1 MARSNSKSS
10 SGSSKKTLH
19 DSAASSP
26 EVTSRA
32 ISVNATTMMG
42 AASAAI
48 GTNGAGTTA
57 SLGST
62 KHARVS
68 SSTNDLGG
76 RQQAQRQ
83 HRRSVG
89 HHHHHQSHHH
99 HHHHHDNNNGPTAA
113 SMSEISDDSSLN
125 SVELDANGEFSE
137 RVHVRPMQMMT
148 ESFSPCSF
156 REPRNRTSVH

>member
-1 MARSNSKSS
+1 MARSHSKSS

-32 ISVNATTMMG
+32 ISVNAATMMG
-42 AASAAI
+42 TGTSDASA
-48 GTNGAGTTA
+48 TNGSASTKSASTAATMTTTT
-57 SLGST
+57 LGSA
-62 KHARVS
+62 KHSRVS

-76 RQQAQRQ
+76 GCQPAQRQ

-89 HHHHHQSHHH
+89 HHHHHQTHHH

-125 SVELDANGEFSE
+125 SVELDANGELGAQAPAASGY
-137 RVHVRPMQMMT
+137 RV
-148 ESFSPCSF
+148 
-156 REPRNRTSVH
+156 